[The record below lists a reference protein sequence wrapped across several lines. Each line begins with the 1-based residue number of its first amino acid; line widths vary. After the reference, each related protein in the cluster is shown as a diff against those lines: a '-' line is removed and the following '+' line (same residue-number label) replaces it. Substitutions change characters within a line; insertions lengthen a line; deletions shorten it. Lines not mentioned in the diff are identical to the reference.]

1 MKKLIIA
8 LILVSATNAF
18 ARHDSFKNRTGSI
31 GNNYQSSTKGL
42 NSPSIQKYNPYN
54 QGNLSFTYDS
64 NRYAPTSLR
73 LK

>member
-8 LILVSATNAF
+8 IILVTAIPAF
-18 ARHDSFKNRTGSI
+18 ARHDSFKNKPSKT
-31 GNNYQSSTKGL
+31 NNYQSSTKGL

>member
-18 ARHDSFKNRTGSI
+18 ARHDSFKNKPSKNS
-31 GNNYQSSTKGL
+31 NNYQSSTKGF
-42 NSPSIQKYNPYN
+42 NSPSVQKYNPYN